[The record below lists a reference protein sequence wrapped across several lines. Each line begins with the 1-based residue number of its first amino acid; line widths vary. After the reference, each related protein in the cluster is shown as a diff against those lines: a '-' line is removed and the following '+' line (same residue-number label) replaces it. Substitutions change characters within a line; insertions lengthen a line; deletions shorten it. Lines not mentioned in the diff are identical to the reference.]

1 MYLLNTETFELHKF
15 DDKQQLPPYAI
26 LSHVWGDWE
35 QTFQDTPLVKDS
47 QSKRG
52 PFQRASD
59 LALRRP
65 SKKIKGA
72 CTRARHDGWSWLWA
86 DTSCIDTTN
95 SAQLSETIN
104 SMFALYRNASMCY
117 AYLEDVPSGED
128 LYPSHSS
135 FRRSRWFKRVWTLQE
150 LIAPPAIIFLSS
162 DWRRLGSKRR
172 LAELIES
179 ITGIDRL
186 VLTHKRPL
194 EEVSVACRMS
204 WAATR
209 EARREEDRA
218 YSLMGI
224 FGVCMPTVYGEKEGA
239 FFRLQEEIIKRT
251 PDQSI
256 FAWGRALQDH
266 GSGTLIVTAQQYDYD
281 SQSNMEGLFATS
293 PADFQGSAD
302 VSPIELSDFA
312 TLAGLEREN
321 VPIYT
326 QTGAGICTT
335 LPIAHIPDCWDVQL
349 GLLACV
355 DGNGRLVALFLR
367 AHPNMSSK
375 LLVGGFVAE
384 GGRRNAYCRTTRLN
398 LRDTL
403 LVSPPV
409 LKEVIIHSARPF
421 SARALSSSSKT
432 SCATSRS
439 SLIFFQPPCS
449 VVISQSSQKELERMG
464 YTLPVI
470 PDQGFRLTSVGDT
483 RSLSFFGDPGF
494 TVYFGVCTLDAKPGS
509 TQNAQL
515 WASVAFSS
523 SADQDSPCVAL
534 SEEDDAVDM
543 YESPDTGVHPTQSAL
558 VQYWKDHQK
567 TFGERRREVRLTFS
581 YPCSASDAA
590 PERGMAEVYELEVS
604 FRGYYSAQDR
614 WRGRYRGGG
623 ASYGIG
629 GICSRL
635 TQGH

>member
-1 MYLLNTETFELHKF
+1 MYLLNTETFELHRF

-26 LSHVWGDWE
+26 LSHVWGDRE
-35 QTFQDTPLVKDS
+35 QTFQDTPVVKDS
-47 QSKRG
+47 QSRRG

-65 SKKIKGA
+65 SKKIRGA
-72 CTRARHDGWSWLWA
+72 CTRARQDGWSWLWA

-104 SMFALYRNASMCY
+104 SMFTLYRNASMCY
-117 AYLEDVPSGED
+117 AYLEDVPSGQD
-128 LYPSHSS
+128 LYPLHSS

-162 DWRRLGSKRR
+162 DWRRIGSKWR

-224 FGVCMPTVYGEKEGA
+224 FGVCMPTIYGERERA

-256 FAWGRALQDH
+256 FAWGRALHDH
-266 GSGTLIVTAQQYDYD
+266 GSGTLIVTAQKHDYD
-281 SQSNMEGLFATS
+281 SQSDMEGLFATS
-293 PADFQGSAD
+293 PADFRGCAD
-302 VSPIELSDFA
+302 ISPIELSDFA

-321 VPIYT
+321 VPIYA

-335 LPIAHIPDCWDVQL
+335 LPIAHSPDSQDTQL

-355 DGNGRLVALFLR
+355 DGNGRLVALYLR

-398 LRDTL
+398 LSEKL
-403 LVSPPV
+403 LVSPV
-409 LKEVIIHSARPF
+409 LLKEVIIHSSRPF
-421 SARALSSSSKT
+421 STKALSSSSKT
-432 SCATSRS
+432 ASTASHS
-439 SLIFFQPPCS
+439 SFIFFQPPCS
-449 VVISQSSQKELERMG
+449 ITLSQSSQKELQRMG
-464 YTLPVI
+464 YILPVI
-470 PDQGFRLTSVGDT
+470 PDRGFRLASAGDT
-483 RSLSFFGDPGF
+483 RSLSFLGDRSF
-494 TVYFGVCTLDAKPGS
+494 TVHFGVCALDAKPGS

-515 WASVAFSS
+515 WASAAFDSF
-523 SADQDSPCVAL
+523 ADQDSLCAAH
-534 SEEDDAVDM
+534 SEMDDSLDACEAENAGP
-543 YESPDTGVHPTQSAL
+543 YPTQSAL

-567 TFGERRREVRLTFS
+567 TFGERGREVRLTFS
-581 YPCSASDAA
+581 YPCSASDLA
-590 PERGMAEVYELEVS
+590 PERGMAEIYELEVS
-604 FRGYYSAQDR
+604 FRGYYSQNRRRRHYKGSA
-614 WRGRYRGGG
+614 
-623 ASYGIG
+623 ASYSIG
-629 GICSRL
+629 SISSR
-635 TQGH
+635 TTHGH